1 MEKLL
6 RHETSPVTKLIGSW
20 FTLPICLHKTD
31 FERGLIRE
39 RVKAGLAAAKK
50 KGIGQDYQS
59 THLSDLTGLR
69 LSIALAGMSCWRAEA
84 SGN

>member
-20 FTLPICLHKTD
+20 FTPPICLHKTD

-50 KGIGQDYQS
+50 KGIAIYTTFPHNKNNELQRHQAPSLVGE
-59 THLSDLTGLR
+59 G
-69 LSIALAGMSCWRAEA
+69 
-84 SGN
+84 

>member
-1 MEKLL
+1 L
-6 RHETSPVTKLIGSW
+6 GS
-20 FTLPICLHKTD
+20 LAE

-39 RVKAGLAAAKK
+39 QVKAGLAAAKK

-59 THLSDLTGLR
+59 THLSDFTGLR

-84 SGN
+84 SAIDDDEICRRFSRK